1 MRSDKINP
9 LFSPIISLSGIG
21 PKLDVL
27 FQRLVGPRLVHLLW
41 HLPYNIIKRKFI
53 NKIIEAELNTLVTFK
68 VHIIKH
74 NPSHFNRKAP
84 YKISCMCGDTPISL
98 VFFYARQPYLK
109 SMLPER
115 ESRFISGKL
124 EYFNNTYQVTHPSHI
139 IEINKLDKLK
149 NIEPVYGL
157 TAGLTNNIY
166 NKTIEKVL
174 KNIPDLEEWID
185 EKIIQKYSFNNWK
198 NSLIKSHQPKT
209 KEDLVESNINRKRLA
224 YDELLAHQLAIAII
238 RNYNQ
243 KTKGIKFKKNPNLVV
258 KCINNLPFKLTQSQE
273 YVWRE
278 IFEDL
283 NSQHQMIRL
292 LQGDTGSGKTVIALL
307 SLMHAI
313 DSNYQGA
320 LMAPTSILA
329 QQHFNNLSKI
339 LKNLKINIVLLT
351 GKDTGKS
358 RLQKLS
364 LIKSGKAQIIIG
376 THALIQED
384 VSYHSIGLV
393 VCDESHRFGVFQR
406 LAFTNKGLKPNVL
419 TMSGT
424 PIPRTLALAA
434 YGNIDQ
440 SRLTE
445 KPEGRLPVV
454 TKSLPIIKVNEL
466 VDRLYKKIESK
477 EKIYWVCSLVQ
488 ESEELDLQAATKRF
502 EFLKT
507 KFKGKVLLIHGQLK
521 EKEKEDVMNKFQNDN
536 YSILVATT
544 VIEVGVDVP
553 LATTMIIENAER
565 FGLSTLH
572 QIRGRIG
579 RNNLPANCILLFK
592 KNIGEMAKKRIA
604 KMKETNDG
612 FEIAEHDYLLRGEG
626 DRIGKKQ
633 SGQPTFLIAD
643 LAFDKDL
650 LEDARKTVDYIS
662 QNDPKLKNENGL
674 RLRNLLHLFEKDVAI
689 KTLLAG

>member
-1 MRSDKINP
+1 MRSNKINP
-9 LFSPIISLSGIG
+9 LFSPILSLSGIG

-53 NKIIEAELNTLVTFK
+53 NNIIEAEINSLITFK
-68 VHIIKH
+68 VDVIKH
-74 NPSHFNRKAP
+74 KPSYFSSKAP
-84 YKISCMCGDTPISL
+84 YKISCLCGDTPVTL
-98 VFFYARQPYLK
+98 VFFYARQPYIK
-109 SMLPER
+109 TVLPEG

-124 EYFNNTYQVTHPSHI
+124 EYFKNTYQITHPSHI
-139 IEINKLDKLK
+139 VEIDKLNTLK
-149 NIEPVYGL
+149 NIEPVYSL
-157 TAGLTNNIY
+157 TAGLTHNIY
-166 NKTIEKVL
+166 IKTIDKIL
-174 KNIPDLEEWID
+174 QKIPDLEEWID
-185 EKIIQKYSFNNWK
+185 EKIINKYFFNDWK
-198 NSLIKSHQPKT
+198 NSLLKSHQPTSKD
-209 KEDLVESNINRKRLA
+209 DLMESNIYRKRLA

-243 KTKGIKFKKNPNLVV
+243 KTKGIKFNQNLNLVF
-258 KCINNLPFKLTQSQE
+258 KCINNLPFKLTQSQKKA
-273 YVWRE
+273 WKE

-283 NSQHQMIRL
+283 TSPHQMIRL

-307 SLMHAI
+307 SLIHAI
-313 DSNYQGA
+313 DSSYQGV

-329 QQHFNNLSKI
+329 QQHFNNLSTI
-339 LKNLKINIVLLT
+339 LKPLNINILLLT
-351 GKDTGKS
+351 GKDTGNS
-358 RLQKLS
+358 RLEKLS
-364 LIKSGKAQIIIG
+364 LIKTGEAQIIIG
-376 THALIQED
+376 THALIQDD

-406 LAFTNKGLKPNVL
+406 LSLTNKGKKPNVL

-445 KPEGRLPVV
+445 KPEGRIPIN
-454 TKSLPIIKVNEL
+454 TKSIPISKVNDL
-466 VDRLYKKIESK
+466 INRLTNKIETN
-477 EKIYWVCSLVQ
+477 EKIYWVCSLVE

-502 EFLKT
+502 ESLNR

-521 EKEKEDVMNKFQNDN
+521 EKEKENVMKKFQNED

-565 FGLSTLH
+565 FGLSSLH

-579 RNNLPANCILLFK
+579 RNNMPANCILLFK
-592 KNIGEMAKKRIA
+592 ENIGELAKKRIA

-612 FEIAEHDYLLRGEG
+612 FEIAEHDSLLRGEG

-633 SGQPTFLIAD
+633 SGQPSFLIAD
-643 LAFDKDL
+643 LAFDKEL
-650 LEDARKTVDYIS
+650 LEDARKTVEFIS
-662 QNDPKLKNENGL
+662 NNDPKLENENGL